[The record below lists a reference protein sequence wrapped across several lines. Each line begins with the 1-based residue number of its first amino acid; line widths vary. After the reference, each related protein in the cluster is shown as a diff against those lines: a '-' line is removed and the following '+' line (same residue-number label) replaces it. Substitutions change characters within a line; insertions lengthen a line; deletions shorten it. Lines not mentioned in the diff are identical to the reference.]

1 MVPVWVTL
9 AVLGTLAV
17 MWTLWRS
24 QPRRPKPTPTPSVEL
39 PDLRQTWI
47 VSPLQAKRL
56 IETGAT
62 WLDARQFP
70 LPRYRRI
77 RGAHPVRWQ
86 DFARDTDPY
95 RGQLRPVEDL
105 QASLQQL
112 GIDGDRP
119 VVVMGDPQGGW
130 GEEGRIVWMLRSLGH
145 EAAVFVD
152 GGMRGLEQVG
162 LPVSPQPA
170 TPGVRRG
177 NFQPRPTDAYRMRL
191 EQLQQRLGDRALTIL
206 DSREPREYQGAT
218 PYGESRGGCVP
229 GAIALYYRQLLR
241 EDGFLK
247 PEAEIRQILADKGVQ
262 GEEVVAYCTG
272 GVRSAWLVA
281 VLQSLDA
288 PRFRGVYNYPGS
300 MWEWSSRPASDC
312 PLVIPRESG

>member
-1 MVPVWVTL
+1 
-9 AVLGTLAV
+9 
-17 MWTLWRS
+17 
-24 QPRRPKPTPTPSVEL
+24 
-39 PDLRQTWI
+39 
-47 VSPLQAKRL
+47 
-56 IETGAT
+56 
-62 WLDARQFP
+62 
-70 LPRYRRI
+70 
-77 RGAHPVRWQ
+77 
-86 DFARDTDPY
+86 
-95 RGQLRPVEDL
+95 
-105 QASLQQL
+105 
-112 GIDGDRP
+112 
-119 VVVMGDPQGGW
+119 
-130 GEEGRIVWMLRSLGH
+130 
-145 EAAVFVD
+145 
-152 GGMRGLEQVG
+152 
-162 LPVSPQPA
+162 
-170 TPGVRRG
+170 
-177 NFQPRPTDAYRMRL
+177 MRL